1 VKALHFSHA
10 GSISIIFS
18 SGEKWGA
25 GTLCMSGFKNERP
38 KPLSYFVLV
47 MHPEASG
54 RLPFSPLVPKGTCP
68 NESIHAGVRA
78 GLLLPFAEAKERRG
92 TPLVPSIRERKRKA
106 QERTVS
112 RQRK

>member
-1 VKALHFSHA
+1 VKALHFSLA

-25 GTLCMSGFKNERP
+25 GTLCMSGFKNERT

-47 MHPEASG
+47 MRPEASG
-54 RLPFSPLVPKGTCP
+54 RLPFSPPVPNDTFG
-68 NESIHAGVRA
+68 A
-78 GLLLPFAEAKERRG
+78 GLLLSFAEAKESSG
-92 TPLVPSIRERKRKA
+92 TPLVPSIRESKRKE

-112 RQRK
+112 RQKK